1 MWLNSHSN
9 PSALRKAKIVY
20 NFGLS
25 ECNRVKQSSIKQSGL
40 FQLLSNHHLNI
51 AEILY
56 KEFKT
61 QFHPSVHHITK
72 ILPRHIHLEGQSARL
87 HLYQCKK
94 INQGHTL
101 KVILIF
107 QTLSNDIEKYQDNV
121 DALRNSGG
129 EVERRVSQRD
139 KDLVEDRLK

>member
-1 MWLNSHSN
+1 MLISDNSRVRKNYFKSIT
-9 PSALRKAKIVY
+9 SLRYYQDTVTWKDSLPECTYINAK
-20 NFGLS
+20 
-25 ECNRVKQSSIKQSGL
+25 
-40 FQLLSNHHLNI
+40 
-51 AEILY
+51 
-56 KEFKT
+56 
-61 QFHPSVHHITK
+61 
-72 ILPRHIHLEGQSARL
+72 
-87 HLYQCKK
+87 KK
-94 INQGHTL
+94 NQGYTL